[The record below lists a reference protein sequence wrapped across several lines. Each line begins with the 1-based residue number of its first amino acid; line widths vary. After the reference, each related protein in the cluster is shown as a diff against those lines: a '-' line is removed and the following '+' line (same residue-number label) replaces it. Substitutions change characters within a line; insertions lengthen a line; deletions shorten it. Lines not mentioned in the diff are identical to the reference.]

1 MPPQSV
7 VVAAAVTVTV
17 AVRCSRAWCVVP
29 SLTSGETSRWC
40 VVPSSLVLAG
50 CWVLGAARARA
61 RAGVRVVLA
70 LEFGSSHAACCS
82 SHFDSKTG
90 FRVGSSQPKTTQSVI
105 LEKFSKKKS
114 FFRHNLDLGWKFPT
128 LPWEERTERSSKR
141 GFSYLGLEMC
151 IERKKRKNQS
161 KIEEKQSKI
170 EKKKKRVLWTRQ
182 YLNDVQN

>member
-70 LEFGSSHAACCS
+70 LEFGSSCAACCS
-82 SHFDSKTG
+82 SHFDLKTG
-90 FRVGSSQPKTTQSVI
+90 FRVGSGQPKTTQSHFGKI
-105 LEKFSKKKS
+105 FRKKK
-114 FFRHNLDLGWKFPT
+114 F
-128 LPWEERTERSSKR
+128 LPP
-141 GFSYLGLEMC
+141 
-151 IERKKRKNQS
+151 
-161 KIEEKQSKI
+161 
-170 EKKKKRVLWTRQ
+170 
-182 YLNDVQN
+182 